1 MSCKVLP
8 NLFHDSVKFHWEF
21 LPRICWGVQGAG
33 TQGPGTKTA
42 FLVGRCPN
50 LQEQPQPELL
60 PLGKGSRNLRNVRS
74 GICWTKQCLCS
85 ALTFPAPILHY
96 LAPQNWLLSSAW
108 EQKSCKEPGSKEGEV
123 HSVADTSLTPA
134 GATFPGSGGILR
146 TVTGHIL
153 CWVSLPPLALC
164 FQLLGLPLPLPPP
177 PQRFPAPRPWLFLK
191 WKVYPGWVS
200 SWEWWPNKSFPILP
214 SLRQFH
220 TQQQMLGK
228 SSRGKGP
235 ESTRNDREL
244 VIRPKLFSL
253 QYQRTVLPHLGAAG
267 PSSSGRRN
275 GNVIPR
281 VPSEFSSWWHWAL
294 NSTWH
299 KREQIPQNHRSSE
312 SNLNTFVLFI
322 GCIKYII
329 YLIVT
334 I

>member
-85 ALTFPAPILHY
+85 ALTFPAPIPHD

-108 EQKSCKEPGSKEGEV
+108 EQKSCKDPGSKEGEV

-146 TVTGHIL
+146 TDRTHPVLGVPAPFGPVLPAFGTP
-153 CWVSLPPLALC
+153 PPLASPTPAFSSSSSLIIPEVESLSRLSVQLGMMVKQILSHLTFIKAIPHSAANAGEELKGERPWVNTKWQRLGNQAQIIQSPVSKNC
-164 FQLLGLPLPLPPP
+164 STSPGSCRSFQQWEKKWKCYSKGPKWIQLLRTLSIKFHMTRERTNPTK
-177 PQRFPAPRPWLFLK
+177 PQELG
-191 WKVYPGWVS
+191 V
-200 SWEWWPNKSFPILP
+200 KSEYI
-214 SLRQFH
+214 
-220 TQQQMLGK
+220 
-228 SSRGKGP
+228 
-235 ESTRNDREL
+235 
-244 VIRPKLFSL
+244 
-253 QYQRTVLPHLGAAG
+253 
-267 PSSSGRRN
+267 
-275 GNVIPR
+275 
-281 VPSEFSSWWHWAL
+281 
-294 NSTWH
+294 
-299 KREQIPQNHRSSE
+299 
-312 SNLNTFVLFI
+312 
-322 GCIKYII
+322 CII
-329 YLIVT
+329 YWLY
-334 I
+334 

>member
-85 ALTFPAPILHY
+85 ALTFPAPIPHY

-108 EQKSCKEPGSKEGEV
+108 EQKSCKDPGSKEGEV

-153 CWVSLPPLALC
+153 CWVSLLPLALR

-177 PQRFPAPRPWLFLK
+177 PQRFPAPHPWLFLK

-200 SWEWWPNKSFPILP
+200 SWEWWSNKSHLTFIKAIPHSAANAGEELKGERPWVNTKWQRLGNQAQIIQSP
-214 SLRQFH
+214 VSKNCSTSPGSCRSF
-220 TQQQMLGK
+220 QQWEK
-228 SSRGKGP
+228 KWKCYSKGP
-235 ESTRNDREL
+235 KWIQLLMTLSIKFHMTRERTNPTKPQEL
-244 VIRPKLFSL
+244 GVK
-253 QYQRTVLPHLGAAG
+253 
-267 PSSSGRRN
+267 
-275 GNVIPR
+275 
-281 VPSEFSSWWHWAL
+281 SEY
-294 NSTWH
+294 
-299 KREQIPQNHRSSE
+299 I
-312 SNLNTFVLFI
+312 
-322 GCIKYII
+322 CII
-329 YLIVT
+329 YWLY
-334 I
+334 